1 MEQVPSLCHLESG
14 LEFDA
19 ESAEEFG
26 EPLMF
31 RMILKVC
38 EDFHAGHF
46 IPHVGQPDRSEV
58 GMFQGP
64 TFTLSRGDCHAQRDT
79 ITFPRHNESGKT
91 SLSDGKLL
99 DRAGDGVRGA
109 GGHELKKLFAHV
121 DLWYSGP
128 VIEPLENENL
138 SSTRNAVKRFAHP
151 SGVESR
157 LITPIKK
164 TRIAEEVADR
174 IRVLMLDGTF
184 PPGEPLPSERH
195 LAERFGV
202 SRGSIR
208 DALRTLETIGLLET
222 RHGQGTFPHELSVDR
237 LVAPLA
243 SVMAYR
249 SDLQDELLDVRRM
262 FEPAVA
268 RVAALRATDED
279 LADLQRILDAQRQK
293 LKTGRSAIVED
304 TAFHAVLARATRNRV
319 VMSIMATLNDL
330 LVESRTQSLEQ
341 KGRPARSVE
350 GHEAV
355 VAALRRRDAE
365 GASQAMYNHIDQIAD
380 LQLHAQKGPNPA
392 HQVIG
397 DATNG
402 REPASADRLKSFA
415 SRWLDP
421 PRAPASRNFSN

>member
-1 MEQVPSLCHLESG
+1 MLQC
-14 LEFDA
+14 
-19 ESAEEFG
+19 
-26 EPLMF
+26 
-31 RMILKVC
+31 
-38 EDFHAGHF
+38 
-46 IPHVGQPDRSEV
+46 
-58 GMFQGP
+58 P
-64 TFTLSRGDCHAQRDT
+64 TLALRRGDRHAQRGT
-79 ITFPRHNESGKT
+79 ITFPRHHDRGQAAKA
-91 SLSDGKLL
+91 DGKLFN
-99 DRAGDGVRGA
+99 RAGDGARGA

-121 DLWYSGP
+121 DLWYTGS
-128 VIEPLENENL
+128 VIEPLNDQTL
-138 SSTRNAVKRFAHP
+138 SPVRNAVKRLTHS
-151 SGVESR
+151 SGDDSH

-164 TRIAEEVADR
+164 TRVAEEVADR

-268 RVAALRATDED
+268 RVAALRATEED
-279 LADLQRILDAQRQK
+279 LADLQRILDTQRQK
-293 LKTGRSAIVED
+293 LKTSQSAIVED
-304 TAFHAVLARATRNRV
+304 TAFHAILARATRNRV
-319 VMSIMATLNDL
+319 IMSIMATLNDL
-330 LVESRTQSLEQ
+330 LVESRTQSLLQ
-341 KGRPARSVE
+341 KGRPARSVD

-380 LQLHAQKGPNPA
+380 LQLHAQKGPNP
-392 HQVIG
+392 
-397 DATNG
+397 
-402 REPASADRLKSFA
+402 PAK
-415 SRWLDP
+415 
-421 PRAPASRNFSN
+421 

>member
-1 MEQVPSLCHLESG
+1 MESVPSLCHLKSRLDFGAESG
-14 LEFDA
+14 EV
-19 ESAEEFG
+19 FG
-26 EPLMF
+26 QLLLL
-31 RMILKVC
+31 RIVLQVC
-38 EDFHAGHF
+38 DDFHAGHF
-46 IPHVGQPDRSEV
+46 ISQVGEPDRSQVCMLE
-58 GMFQGP
+58 GP
-64 TFTLSRGDCHAQRDT
+64 TFALCGGDSNTQRGT
-79 ITFPRHNESGKT
+79 ITLPRNDDRGEAAESNC
-91 SLSDGKLL
+91 KLFN
-99 DRAGDGVRGA
+99 RAGDSARGA
-109 GGHELKKLFAHV
+109 GSRELKKLFAHEN
-121 DLWYSGP
+121 LWYTGP
-128 VIEPLENENL
+128 VIEPLAKENL
-138 SSTRNAVKRFAHP
+138 PPTRNAVKRFAN
-151 SGVESR
+151 SSSDESR

-164 TRIAEEVADR
+164 TRVAEEVADR
-174 IRVLMLDGTF
+174 IRTLMLDGTF

-268 RVAALRATDED
+268 RVAALRAKEED
-279 LADLQRILDAQRQK
+279 LADLQRILDTQRQK
-293 LKTGRSAIVED
+293 LKTGQSAIVED
-304 TAFHAVLARATRNRV
+304 TAFHAILARSTRNRV

-330 LVESRTQSLEQ
+330 LVESRTQSLQQ
-341 KGRPARSVE
+341 KGRPARSID

-380 LQLHAQKGPNPA
+380 IQLHAQKGPNSP
-392 HQVIG
+392 
-397 DATNG
+397 T
-402 REPASADRLKSFA
+402 K
-415 SRWLDP
+415 
-421 PRAPASRNFSN
+421 